1 MNNNI
6 LLSAFA
12 AGCLL
17 LSSYQ
22 VNAETVALKGDH
34 PDRYTVVKG
43 DTLWDISAR
52 FLEDPWMWPAVW
64 NVNPAIKNPH
74 LIYPGDVILLKIVDG
89 EPVLTLARDQDLV
102 TPPAPPQ
109 ESTPITGAEQ
119 ETTTIARPTH
129 TADGQPIIRLSPRVR
144 ASRLEEEAIP
154 TIPSDAIKQF
164 LKFPRIVSKRELEN
178 AGYIIA
184 SADGG
189 LISGSDD
196 KVYARGI
203 EPQEQNTYDI
213 VRVGKTYRSNRGWG
227 SDVLGYEMLR
237 IAEARVT
244 RYDDP
249 STLIIDSANREVLIG
264 DRLLPATNERELN
277 LNYLPHAPDKKINGE
292 IIAVLDGV
300 SRIGQ
305 YQTVVVNVGLRDKI
319 EVGHVL
325 AIYQAGEEI
334 KDKVSSSWSSSVKL
348 PDERAG
354 TLMIIHPFERI
365 SYALVMEAER
375 DMKVNDSITNP

>member
-6 LLSAFA
+6 LLSAIA
-12 AGCLL
+12 ACSLFLL
-17 LSSYQ
+17 SYQ
-22 VNAETVALKGDH
+22 VSADTVTLKDDH

-52 FLEDPWMWPAVW
+52 FLKDPWQWPAVW
-64 NVNPAIKNPH
+64 NVNPEIKNPH
-74 LIYPGDVILLKIVDG
+74 LIYPGDIILLKMVDG
-89 EPVLTLARDQDLV
+89 EPVLTLARDQDLT
-102 TPPAPPQ
+102 TP
-109 ESTPITGAEQ
+109 STP
-119 ETTTIARPTH
+119 TTTRQLPSH
-129 TADGQPIIRLSPRVR
+129 TAEGQPIVRLSPKVR
-144 ASRLEEEAIP
+144 ASRLAEEAIP

-164 LKFPRIVSKRELEN
+164 LKFPRIVSKRELDN
-178 AGYIIA
+178 AGYIVA

-196 KVYARGI
+196 KVYARGV
-203 EPQEQNTYDI
+203 EPQEQNAYDI
-213 VRVGKTYRSNRGWG
+213 VRVGKTYHSNKGWG
-227 SDVLGYEMLR
+227 NDVLGYEMLR
-237 IAEARVT
+237 IADARVT

-249 STLIIDSANREVLIG
+249 STLVITKANREVLIG

-277 LNYLPHAPDKKINGE
+277 LNYLPHAPDNKVNGK

-305 YQTVVVNVGLRDKI
+305 YQTVVVNVGLQDKI

-325 AIYQAGEEI
+325 AIYQTGEKI
-334 KDKVSSSWSSSVKL
+334 RDKVSSSWSSSVKL

-365 SYALVMEAER
+365 SYALVMEAEK